1 MIRNIRIGSRGS
13 KLSLW
18 QANFV
23 KSEIEKHFPSIQ
35 VTLKTIQTEG
45 DRDQVSSLT
54 QIGGKGVFTKTI
66 EQALIDDK
74 IDFAVHSLK
83 DLPSEMPNP
92 LRLGAV
98 LKRGEAAD
106 VFIGLEDSDFKGLP
120 QGATIGSDS
129 IRRRAQIL
137 AIRPDIQF
145 ADLRGNIET
154 RLNKLHQFRYDGIIM
169 AEAALIRLNLKY
181 VNYYRFTLDE
191 MLPAVAQGAIGVQV
205 RKLDQHLQLLLDE
218 LNDPDSF
225 QCVSA
230 ERAFLRKLDSG
241 CQFPVAAYAEV
252 EDSKLNLRGLV
263 ASMDG
268 QKILKDTFSGSAT
281 EAESIG
287 KTLAEKL
294 IEKGALQL
302 LEEVQ
307 N

>member
-1 MIRNIRIGSRGS
+1 MIKKIRIGSRGS

-18 QANFV
+18 QANLV

-35 VTLKTIQTEG
+35 VILKTIRTEG

-54 QIGGKGVFTKTI
+54 QIGGRGVFTKTI
-66 EQALIDDK
+66 EQVLIDDK
-74 IDFAVHSLK
+74 IDLAVHSLK
-83 DLPSEMPNP
+83 DLPSNMPDL

-98 LKRGEAAD
+98 LKRGEVAD
-106 VFIGLEDSDFKGLP
+106 VFIGLEDSDFHKLP
-120 QGATIGSDS
+120 QGATVGSDS

-154 RLNKLHQFRYDGIIM
+154 RLKKLHQFRYDGIIM

-181 VNYYRFTLDE
+181 INYYRFTLDE
-191 MLPAVAQGAIGVQV
+191 VLPAVAQGAIGIQV
-205 RKLDQHLQLLLDE
+205 RKPDQHFQAVLDK
-218 LNDPDSF
+218 LNDPDTF
-225 QCVSA
+225 RCVSA

-252 EDSKLNLRGLV
+252 EDDQLNLRGLV

-268 QKILKDTFSGSAT
+268 QTILKDMLSGPAN

-287 KTLAEKL
+287 KTLAERL

>member
-83 DLPSEMPNP
+83 DLRSEMPNP

>member
-83 DLPSEMPNP
+83 DLRSEMPNP

-106 VFIGLEDSDFKGLP
+106 VFIGLEDSDFHGLP
-120 QGATIGSDS
+120 KGATIGSDS